1 VVRFERGRLNQRQV
15 NEIFD
20 PFVSLVTECFSDDSG
35 WGCSPGKSGSPS
47 FSFSPANRKQ
57 HTDIWRGCL
66 ASLGRPLASV
76 LQIEN
81 NHHAAHGLF
90 VFHLPFASKPAT
102 VSEKQKPL
110 SGWLFSA

>member
-1 VVRFERGRLNQRQV
+1 MLSMGFNINLMRGVILRLRR
-15 NEIFD
+15 IID
-20 PFVSLVTECFSDDSG
+20 PLV
-35 WGCSPGKSGSPS
+35 P
-47 FSFSPANRKQ
+47 
-57 HTDIWRGCL
+57 
-66 ASLGRPLASV
+66 V

-90 VFHLPFASKPAT
+90 VFHLPFASELAT